1 MDKKR
6 IESRLTTFLA
16 ELKERRKEDIPG
28 DAYFTMKRIEEVD
41 VDHAFS
47 IVNSKIQKRSQ
58 KTRTLHLLQRI
69 AAVLFLPLLAASIF
83 LYSYNRPSYSENVKQ
98 TISNPSGVRSQV
110 ELPDGS
116 IVWLNSG
123 TEISYNNPFSK
134 NKREVELSGEA
145 YFDVKSN
152 PEIPFSVI
160 AGQVSVQ
167 VLGTRFNVK
176 CYQDEQNIEVSLE
189 EGKINLATQQGKEQQ
204 LTELV
209 PGMRAVYNVQSK
221 KTLFSQEENIDKYSA
236 WQKGKLVFDDTPF
249 PQVVTTLKR
258 WYSVNID
265 IMNDEIRQYKLT
277 TTFED
282 QAINQVI
289 KLLELSS
296 PIIIDH
302 KPVELDENGQIKAK
316 PQITIYKK

>member
-28 DAYFTMKRIEEVD
+28 DVYFSMKRIEEVD

-69 AAVLFLPLLAASIF
+69 AAVLFLPLFVASIF

-189 EGKINLATQQGKEQQ
+189 EGRINLATQHGKEQQ

-282 QAINQVI
+282 QTINQVI